1 MNLSQD
7 ELRAKLEK
15 FKKSRFGKFFDLDL
29 DALDWMNK
37 RKVKAVTIF
46 FYETS
51 V

>member
-1 MNLSQD
+1 M
-7 ELRAKLEK
+7 EK

-29 DALDWMNK
+29 DSLDWINK